1 MKELNNLIDCLKE
14 KTEETF
20 EHYAKKDQW
29 TPEDLEALKNATKA
43 YDKMQNIQMNTGVW
57 EQMKRTGDYSYGR
70 VPRISYGHDGRHYP
84 DERYWDDRD
93 YYSHRRSYG
102 DDYGHHTS
110 THSVKDQ
117 AIQRLESLMDH
128 AESDYE
134 RQQIMDMIKTIEKDH
149 KQ

>member
-70 VPRISYGHDGRHYP
+70 VPRISYGYDNRRYHD
-84 DERYWDDRD
+84 DRYWDDRD
-93 YYSHRRSYG
+93 YGYR
-102 DDYGHHTS
+102 TS